1 MEVENYQAARALEQI
16 VAVGEQRLEQIQ
28 QALSD
33 IAQTQL
39 SLQAVDADE
48 PQSELNVKD
57 EVNQMETT

>member
-1 MEVENYQAARALEQI
+1 M
-16 VAVGEQRLEQIQ
+16 AVGEQRLEQIQ